1 MKIYIFILVISSL
14 LVGCSYSTKVGIG
27 GYSASHSASIS
38 KYLFE

>member
-1 MKIYIFILVISSL
+1 MNKYIIIVLISSL
-14 LVGCSYSTKVGIG
+14 LVGCSYSTRIGVG